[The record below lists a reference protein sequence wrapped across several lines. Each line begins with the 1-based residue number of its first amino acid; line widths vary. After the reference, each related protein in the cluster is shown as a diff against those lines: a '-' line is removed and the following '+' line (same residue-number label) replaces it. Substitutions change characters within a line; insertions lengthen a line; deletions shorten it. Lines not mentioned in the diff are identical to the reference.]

1 VLPALWPL
9 PLAQSRALLPATTN
23 EPAETCCCDELP
35 VKSGAADA
43 GLGILAAARAL
54 ELDFVPLFDE
64 RYDLVI
70 PREHYD
76 SALLPPLLT
85 LIRDRSAGFAAAVEV
100 LGGYGTTQMGQVLGE
115 YS

>member
-76 SALLPPLLT
+76 SALLQPL
-85 LIRDRSAGFAAAVEV
+85 
-100 LGGYGTTQMGQVLGE
+100 
-115 YS
+115 